1 MGAPDPTGGRG
12 PTGVPEPTGDSGPSG
27 APDPSGGPPRWAERL
42 LSAVLGTS
50 PEARAILGDLA
61 EDHAGVRRRR
71 GAVAARLWY
80 WKEALALATSALA
93 TGAVE
98 LLRVGGDGAGWLQDA
113 RYAVRTVRRDP
124 GFFVFATLIVGLG
137 VGASTAV
144 FSVVSPLLLQPLPVH
159 EPERLVLV
167 QNATSGQGLSA
178 VTSRTSNLRDFR
190 ERARTFEGLAG
201 FNAFSGQ
208 SSYNLVGIGAPER
221 LAGFEISHDF
231 LDVLGVEPALG
242 RDFTPVEGDFE
253 GYQAGPDER
262 GGPNAVMLSHG
273 FWVRRF
279 GADPAIVG
287 SSIRLNDHPHEV
299 VGVLPPTFDF
309 ASIFAPTEEVDVLL
323 PWPVTDETDA
333 WGNTTTMVGRLRP
346 GVGPEA
352 AQAELESII
361 ATLAE
366 EQPDRWGL
374 GARVSPLQEEIA
386 RPYRTGMLLLGAA
399 AGLLMLIVCVNLSN
413 MLLARSPRRS
423 REMAIRRTMGATRAR
438 LVRQLL
444 LESTIVALCGAAVG
458 VGIAWA
464 ATWRVAG
471 TTGLEIPLLSEV
483 GVDGR
488 ALAFSAVV
496 ALLAGLAVGAFPALR
511 VGEGDESEALSGSS
525 RGSTAGRAGRR
536 LRELLVVAEVAM
548 ACVLLVLGGLVL
560 RSFQSVM
567 DVDPGF
573 DPEGVVAWQIATART
588 FDTLPALITYYD
600 DIVSSV
606 EAVPGVQSVGLVDAL
621 PMGRN
626 RTWGGRIVG
635 KEYADDE
642 GESYFPHIVDHRYL
656 STMDITLER
665 GRMFTADDVRGSA
678 PVVIVN
684 ETAERTMFL
693 GGDAMGQHM
702 ALWYGDA
709 EVIGVVSD
717 VKHRALEL
725 EPDNEVYFPMAQMP
739 DFGTLDLVVRSGL
752 PPATL
757 APAVSEAV
765 HDVDAELPMD
775 DVRTL
780 EAVVD
785 AAVSSRRLT
794 LQLLITFAGSALLL
808 AALGIY
814 AVLSYSVTERTK
826 EIGIRMALGESA
838 ADVRRGLVG
847 RTIGLAAAGI
857 VIGGAVALAGTGSI
871 RSLLYGVEPTDPLT
885 FVAMITAVL
894 AVAFV
899 SALIPAVRAS
909 RTDSATALRAG
920 G

>member
-1 MGAPDPTGGRG
+1 MSTPT
-12 PTGVPEPTGDSGPSG
+12 
-27 APDPSGGPPRWAERL
+27 PPWLAERL
-42 LSAVLGTS
+42 LGLVLGS
-50 PEARAILGDLA
+50 SDEARTILGDLA
-61 EDHAGVRRRR
+61 EDFASEVERR
-71 GAVAARLWY
+71 GRSRATLWY
-80 WKEALALATSALA
+80 WKEAAGLAASTV
-93 TGAVE
+93 GARTVE
-98 LLRVGGDGAGWLQDA
+98 LVRVGRDGRGWVQDT
-113 RYAVRTVRRDP
+113 RYALRTVRRDP
-124 GFFVFATLIVGLG
+124 GFLAFATLIVGLG

-144 FSVVSPLLLQPLPVH
+144 FSVVSPLLLQPLPMH

-167 QNATSGQGLSA
+167 RNASSGQGLSG

-208 SSYNLVGIGAPER
+208 SSYNLVGVGAPER
-221 LAGFEISHDF
+221 LSGFEISHDF

-242 RDFTPVEGDFE
+242 RDFTALEGDFE
-253 GYQAGPDER
+253 GYHAGPGER

-279 GADPAIVG
+279 GADPAVVG
-287 SSIRLNDHPHEV
+287 SSIRLNDYPHEV
-299 VGVLPPTFDF
+299 VGVLPASFDF
-309 ASIFAPTEEVDVLL
+309 ASVFAPTEQVEILL
-323 PWPVTDETDA
+323 PWPVSDETDA
-333 WGNTTTMVGRLRP
+333 WGNTTTMVGRLHP
-346 GVGPEA
+346 GVAPEA

-361 ATLAE
+361 ATLEE
-366 EQPDRWGL
+366 EQPERWGL
-374 GARVSPLQEEIA
+374 GARVSPLQEDIA
-386 RPYRTGMLLLGAA
+386 RPYRTGMLLLAAA
-399 AGLLMLIVCVNLSN
+399 AGLLMLIVCVNLSS

-423 REMAIRRTMGATRAR
+423 REMGIRRTMGATRGR

-444 LESTIVALCGAAVG
+444 LESTIVAFCGAAVG

-464 ATWRVAG
+464 ATWRVTE

-483 GVDGR
+483 GLNGR

-496 ALLAGLAVGAFPALR
+496 ALLTGLAVGAFPALR
-511 VGEGDESEALSGSS
+511 VGEGDEAEALSGSS
-525 RGSTAGRAGRR
+525 RGSTAGPTGRR
-536 LRELLVVAEVAM
+536 LRELLVVAEVGM
-548 ACVLLVLGGLVL
+548 ACVLLVVGGLVL

-573 DPEGVVAWQIATART
+573 DPDGVMAWQIATARP

-600 DIVSSV
+600 EIVASV
-606 EAVPGVQSVGLVDAL
+606 EAVPGVESVGLVDAL

-626 RTWGGRIVG
+626 RTWGGRVVG
-635 KEYADDE
+635 KDYAE
-642 GESYFPHIVDHRYL
+642 GAGESYFPHVVDHRYL
-656 STMDITLER
+656 STMGIALER
-665 GRMFTADDVRGSA
+665 GRSFTPDDVRGA
-678 PVVIVN
+678 TPVVIVN
-684 ETAERTMFL
+684 ETAERTMFP
-693 GGDAMGQHM
+693 GGDALGQYLT
-702 ALWYGDA
+702 LWYGDA
-709 EVIGVVSD
+709 EVVGVVSD

-739 DFGTLDLVVRSGL
+739 DFSTLDLVVRSGL

-757 APAVSEAV
+757 APAVSAAV
-765 HDVDAELPMD
+765 HEVDSELPMD

-780 EAVVD
+780 DAVVERT
-785 AAVSSRRLT
+785 VSSQRFI
-794 LQLLITFAGSALLL
+794 LQLLIAFAGSALLL

-838 ADVRRGLVG
+838 EEVRRGLVG
-847 RTIGLAAAGI
+847 RTVRLAVMGI
-857 VIGGAVALAGTGSI
+857 VLGGAVALAGTGSI

-885 FVAMITAVL
+885 FVAMVAIVVG
-894 AVAFV
+894 VAFV
-899 SALIPAVRAS
+899 SALIPAIRAS